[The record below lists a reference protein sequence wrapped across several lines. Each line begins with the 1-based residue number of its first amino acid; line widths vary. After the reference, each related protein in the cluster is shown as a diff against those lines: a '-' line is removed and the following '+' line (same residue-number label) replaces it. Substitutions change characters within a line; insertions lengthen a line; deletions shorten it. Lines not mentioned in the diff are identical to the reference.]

1 MTVNELL
8 TLLRTYDTS
17 LQVVIAPDRA
27 DLSATEAL
35 DLVAFRDV
43 ASPGSDV
50 VVLSYTVTP

>member
-1 MTVNELL
+1 MTVAELL

-17 LQVVIAPDRA
+17 LQVVVAPDRT

-35 DLVAFRDV
+35 DLVAFSDKT
-43 ASPGSDV
+43 SPASDV